1 MAKEEIGGFKIWMD
15 DFWKNGEWLKFNY
28 MLYYWNK
35 MMLIWG
41 NLFLLLKYVYIMSE
55 VDR

>member
-1 MAKEEIGGFKIWMD
+1 MIFGKY
-15 DFWKNGEWLKFNY
+15 GEWLKFNY

>member
-1 MAKEEIGGFKIWMD
+1 MIFGKY
-15 DFWKNGEWLKFNY
+15 GEWLKFNN

-41 NLFLLLKYVYIMSE
+41 NLFLLLKYVNIMSE